1 MLHVKCLFTNISIYL
16 FCKKKKIQIAI
27 VIYFNHQVILVQEP
41 EVFELSSAGI

>member
-1 MLHVKCLFTNISIYL
+1 MLNVYLQIYL
-16 FCKKKKIQIAI
+16 YTYFARKKKIQIAI